1 MLSFCR
7 DYGTK
12 QELRNINIKY
22 LQADSSLTIITFT
35 TY

>member
-12 QELRNINIKY
+12 AGAEKHEHY